1 MKNSVLTLVIAFVLT
16 TSFMNV
22 FGQDSNSESVKNE
35 KKGKAWFGLR
45 AGTDLATPTID
56 TDEIQ
61 SQLKSNYQFGVYARL
76 GKKLFLQPEVYYAV
90 KNDQIIYGSTAVDE
104 IMVNTLKAPV
114 LLGVELIDLGIV
126 SAHIMAGP
134 MVSMYLSESKSDYVI
149 DRPKY
154 DYKLQLGGGIDVLKF
169 VTLDVRYSVN
179 LNDQLKDELS
189 QLTFKSGVNVTLGIQ
204 FR

>member
-1 MKNSVLTLVIAFVLT
+1 MKNSVLTLVFAFVLT

-90 KNDQIIYGSTAVDE
+90 KNEQIIYGSMAVDE
-104 IMVNTLKAPV
+104 IMVNTLKAPL

-154 DYKLQLGGGIDVLKF
+154 DYKLQLGGGIDVLRF
-169 VTLDVRYSVN
+169 ITLDVRYSVN
-179 LNDQLKDELS
+179 LNDQIKDELS